1 MAKYVI
7 RNKKI
12 NTRWNMKNNK
22 NLKKIA
28 AITMARDDEF
38 FLNRWIAYYGK
49 NFGTEN
55 LYILLDG
62 VDQKTPENV
71 GHAHVIKLPHT
82 PMSRS
87 AGDKYRIGKITELA
101 HELLKKYDIV
111 IGCDSDEFLIV
122 DPKTKKTLRQYLSDK
137 KIKTT
142 LSGLGLDV
150 GQHLYNE
157 AILDKDAPFLEQR
170 EYALLSTRYT
180 KPVVINKQ
188 VTWGSGFHSI
198 KRHNFHI
205 DKNLYLLHFGA
216 IDMDML
222 EDKAKKRGAD
232 WLNHLKRR
240 GNGTINA
247 VTKSKPKS
255 EKWMSIARILQTYC
269 RPIYALRKPG
279 MFGLKPVIKIPSRFK
294 KSGI

>member
-1 MAKYVI
+1 M
-7 RNKKI
+7 KK
-12 NTRWNMKNNK
+12 N
-22 NLKKIA
+22 KKIA

-38 FLNRWIAYYGK
+38 FLSRWIAYYGK
-49 NFGTEN
+49 QLGTEN
-55 LYILLDG
+55 LYIILDG
-62 VDQKTPENV
+62 TDQKIPENA
-71 GHAHVIKLPHT
+71 GKTHITKIPHEHL
-82 PMSRS
+82 SRT
-87 AGDKYRIGKITELA
+87 AGDKYRIKKLSAIA
-101 HELLKKYDIV
+101 QELLTKYDIV
-111 IGCDSDEFLIV
+111 IGCDTDEFLIV
-122 DPKTKKTLRQYLSDK
+122 DPKTNQNLSQYLSNK
-137 KIKTT
+137 KINTT

-180 KPVVINKQ
+180 KPVVINKP
-188 VTWGSGFHSI
+188 VSWGSGFHSI
-198 KRHNFHI
+198 KHHNFHL

-222 EDKAKKRGAD
+222 EQKAKKRGTD

-247 VTKSKPKS
+247 VTKSKPKK
-255 EKWMSIARILQTYC
+255 EKWLKIARILQTYC
-269 RPIYALRKPG
+269 RPIYALRKPA
-279 MFGLKPVIKIPSRFK
+279 MFGLKIVIKIPTRFK